1 MSVYI
6 IIIVLLFLDL
16 LMEESSVLPVINV
29 MFGDRV
35 LLPCSNVSQLSSDQV
50 GYSLSLPPSLP
61 PILLFL
67 YTHIHCSVPLFQVV
81 WLKDGSALVY
91 SERHVLLSNG
101 DLVVVNATYNDTGN
115 YTCQLEGTHN
125 IRRNLDVRGTACFCI
140 SFGEL

>member
-1 MSVYI
+1 
-6 IIIVLLFLDL
+6 
-16 LMEESSVLPVINV
+16 MEESSVLPVINV

-35 LLPCSNVSQLSSDQV
+35 LLPCSNISQLSSDQV
-50 GYSLSLPPSLP
+50 GYSLSLSSSLP
-61 PILLFL
+61 LSIPPPLMSLSTHT
-67 YTHIHCSVPLFQVV
+67 YTLPCSSLSLFQVV

-125 IRRNLDVRGTACFCI
+125 IRRNLDVRGTACVCI

>member
-61 PILLFL
+61 PSNPPLPLHTHTLL
-67 YTHIHCSVPLFQVV
+67 CSSLPGGLVKG
-81 WLKDGSALVY
+81 WL
-91 SERHVLLSNG
+91 
-101 DLVVVNATYNDTGN
+101 
-115 YTCQLEGTHN
+115 
-125 IRRNLDVRGTACFCI
+125 CI
-140 SFGEL
+140 SLL